1 MKGREV
7 LIAVTGGIAA
17 YKTAALV
24 SQLTQAGAGVSVI
37 MTRSATKLVAPK
49 TFEALSGRPVGTAV
63 FGRGAHPHIESARQ
77 AEVLCVAPATAN
89 IVAKAALGLADDI
102 VSTVLLAFDGPIIL
116 APAMNWLMWCKPP
129 VVRNIAQLRADGMV
143 IIGPE
148 SGHLSC
154 GEVGAGRMAEP
165 EAIFRMIE
173 EQLRKLKKSEIRS
186 TKSETNSNTQ

>member
-17 YKTAALV
+17 YKTATLV
-24 SQLTQAGAGVSVI
+24 SQLTQAGVGVSVI

-49 TFEALSGRPVGTAV
+49 TFEALSGRPVVTAV
-63 FGRGAHPHIESARQ
+63 FGRGSHPHIETARQ

-89 IVAKAALGLADDI
+89 IVAKAALGLADEI
-102 VSTVLLAFDGPIIL
+102 VSTVLLAFTGPIIM
-116 APAMNWLMWCKPP
+116 APAMNVNMWTKPA
-129 VVRNIAQLRADGMV
+129 VQRNIAQLRADGV
-143 IIGPE
+143 RILDPD

-165 EAIFRMIE
+165 DAIFAVIA
-173 EQLRKLKKSEIRS
+173 EQLAKIAKPD
-186 TKSETNSNTQ
+186 

>member
-24 SQLTQAGAGVSVI
+24 SQLVQAGAGVSVI

-89 IVAKAALGLADDI
+89 IIAKAALGLADDI
-102 VSTVLLAFDGPIIL
+102 VSTVILAFDGPIL
-116 APAMNWLMWCKPP
+116 VAPAMNCLMWRKPP
-129 VVRNIAQLRADGMV
+129 MVRNIAQLRADGML
-143 IIGPE
+143 IIDPE
-148 SGHLSC
+148 TGHLSC

-165 EAIFRMIE
+165 DTIFRAIA
-173 EQLRKLKKSEIRS
+173 EQLAAMRDER
-186 TKSETNSNTQ
+186 

>member
-37 MTRSATKLVAPK
+37 MTRSATKLVAAK
-49 TFEALSGRPVGTAV
+49 TFEALSGRPVSTAV
-63 FGRGAHPHIESARQ
+63 FGRGAHPHIEAARQ

-89 IVAKAALGLADDI
+89 IIAKAALGLADEI
-102 VSTVLLAFDGPIIL
+102 VSTVLLAFSGPVIM
-116 APAMNWLMWCKPP
+116 APAMNWQMWCKPP
-129 VVRNIAQLRADGMV
+129 VVRNVAQLRADGML
-143 IIGPE
+143 IIDPE

-165 EAIFRMIE
+165 AAIFNVIA
-173 EQLRKLKKSEIRS
+173 EQLSKIKKRE
-186 TKSETNSNTQ
+186 K

>member
-24 SQLTQAGAGVSVI
+24 SQLMQAGAGVSVI

-49 TFEALSGRPVGTAV
+49 TFEALSGRPVVTAV
-63 FGRGAHPHIESARQ
+63 FGRGSHPHIETARK

-89 IVAKAALGLADDI
+89 IVAKAAVGLADEI
-102 VSTVLLAFDGPIIL
+102 VSTVLLAFDGPIIF
-116 APAMNWLMWCKPP
+116 APAMNMQMWSKPP
-129 VVRNIAQLRADGMV
+129 VQRNIAQLRADGMV

-148 SGHLSC
+148 TGHLSC

-165 EAIFRMIE
+165 EAIFNVIA
-173 EQLRKLKKSEIRS
+173 EQLAAIDRRKRRRRNDLGK
-186 TKSETNSNTQ
+186 

>member
-24 SQLTQAGAGVSVI
+24 SQLTQAGAGVSVV

-49 TFEALSGRPVGTAV
+49 TFEALSGRPVVTAV
-63 FGRGAHPHIESARQ
+63 YGRGSHPHIKAARK

-89 IVAKAALGLADDI
+89 IIAKAALGLADEI
-102 VSTVLLAFDGPIIL
+102 VSTVLLAFDGPIII
-116 APAMNWLMWCKPP
+116 APAMNVQMWSKPP
-129 VVRNIAQLRADGMV
+129 VQRNIAQLRRDGMV
-143 IIGPE
+143 IIDPE
-148 SGHLSC
+148 IGHLSC

-165 EAIFRMIE
+165 AVIFKVIE
-173 EQLRKLKKSEIRS
+173 EQLAAVERGKL
-186 TKSETNSNTQ
+186 TKSE

>member
-63 FGRGAHPHIESARQ
+63 FGRGAHPHIEAARQ
-77 AEVLCVAPATAN
+77 AEVLVRGPRHGQYHRQGGPGVGRRDREHGDA
-89 IVAKAALGLADDI
+89 GLRRADHR
-102 VSTVLLAFDGPIIL
+102 GPRHEL
-116 APAMNWLMWCKPP
+116 CRCGASRPCE
-129 VVRNIAQLRADGMV
+129 RNIAQLRADGMV
-143 IIGPE
+143 IIDPE
-148 SGHLSC
+148 TGHLSC

-165 EAIFRMIE
+165 EVIFNVIA
-173 EQLRKLKKSEIRS
+173 EQLAEDRGKSE
-186 TKSETNSNTQ
+186 

>member
-24 SQLTQAGAGVSVI
+24 SQLVQAGAGVSVI

-49 TFEALSGRPVGTAV
+49 TFEALSGRPVVTAV
-63 FGRGAHPHIESARQ
+63 YGRGSHPHIETARQ
-77 AEVLCVAPATAN
+77 AEVLCIAPATAN
-89 IVAKAALGLADDI
+89 IVAKAALGLADEI
-102 VSTVLLAFDGPIIL
+102 VSTVLLAFDGPIIV
-116 APAMNWLMWCKPP
+116 APAMNVQMWSKPP
-129 VVRNIAQLRADGMV
+129 VQRNIAQLRADGML
-143 IIGPE
+143 IIGPD

-165 EAIFRMIE
+165 EVIFEVIKK
-173 EQLRKLKKSEIRS
+173 QLAAMEDKRS
-186 TKSETNSNTQ
+186 MR